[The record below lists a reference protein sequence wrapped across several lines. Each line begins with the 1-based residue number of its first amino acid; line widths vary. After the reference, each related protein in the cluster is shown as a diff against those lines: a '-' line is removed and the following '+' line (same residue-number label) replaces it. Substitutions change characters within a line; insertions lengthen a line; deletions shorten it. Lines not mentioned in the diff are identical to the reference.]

1 MPEQPDAETSRAT
14 LNAYVARAEYPNTS
28 GPQDLDALGEQAQE
42 AAELLDDLD
51 SADLAD
57 QRAQDV
63 DVAALPTVDIEE
75 LAAELGVD
83 TQR

>member
-1 MPEQPDAETSRAT
+1 MSEHPNAEAARAT
-14 LNAYVARAEYPNTS
+14 LNAYVARAEYPNTAVTEY
-28 GPQDLDALGEQAQE
+28 LDTLGEQAQE

-51 SADLAD
+51 SAQLAD

-83 TQR
+83 TRS